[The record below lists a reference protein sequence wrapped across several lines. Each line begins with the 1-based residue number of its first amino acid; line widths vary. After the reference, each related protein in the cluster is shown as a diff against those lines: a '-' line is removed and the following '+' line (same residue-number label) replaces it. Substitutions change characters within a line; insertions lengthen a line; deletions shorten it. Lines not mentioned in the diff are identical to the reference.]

1 MKLSR
6 DGWLGAGILILLL
19 VVTVA
24 TVLQQN
30 HQIEIPY
37 LSTSSNPQ
45 GALALKLWLKELGFT
60 PFEEI
65 ETVFQPPAD
74 STLVFIL
81 QPTFPI
87 AKAEWKSLDDWV
99 NAGGTLILAGDN
111 FPTSDAINHFDFSW
125 AYLETSATELSIS
138 SPLFHSPAVTT
149 QIPAPADLAFTS
161 LRTDFVILLNSGKS
175 PIMLSFKQGQGQV
188 ILCSAPYLFS
198 NLGLK
203 NDAAAETL
211 LNLAAL
217 PADKGKVWFDEWHH
231 GVQSGAQL
239 LGPTD
244 FLQRTP
250 IGHAL
255 LFVTFAVF
263 IAFFMQGRG
272 FGRPVPLPQEIKRRG
287 AIEHVTGIA
296 NLSRRAGHRSAVMA
310 HYHEQIK
317 RKLGHRYRLDPGM
330 SDDEY
335 VKALAGYNPSLD
347 KDELLNLLKRLKR
360 TNISEAEMVNL
371 AVEASKWIDT

>member
-231 GVQSGAQL
+231 GFQAA
-239 LGPTD
+239 LGPGEW
-244 FLQRTP
+244 LKHTP
-250 IGHAL
+250 GGHAL
-255 LFVTFAVF
+255 LFTVAVVF
-263 IAFFMQGRG
+263 LALLLQGRA
-272 FGRPVPLPQEIKRRG
+272 FGRPIPLAHEMKRRG
-287 AIEHVTGIA
+287 PLEHVTAIA
-296 NLSRRAGHRSAVMA
+296 NLNRKAGHRAEVLR
-310 HYHEQIK
+310 HYHQRVK
-317 RKLGHRYRLDPGM
+317 RQLGRRYRLDPTLADG
-330 SDDEY
+330 EY
-335 VKALAGYNPSLD
+335 VALLAQYNPDID
-347 KDELLNLLKRLKR
+347 KDALQRLLSKLSQKS
-360 TNISEAEMVNL
+360 ISEASLVTL
-371 AVEASKWIDT
+371 ASQAAQWIKE